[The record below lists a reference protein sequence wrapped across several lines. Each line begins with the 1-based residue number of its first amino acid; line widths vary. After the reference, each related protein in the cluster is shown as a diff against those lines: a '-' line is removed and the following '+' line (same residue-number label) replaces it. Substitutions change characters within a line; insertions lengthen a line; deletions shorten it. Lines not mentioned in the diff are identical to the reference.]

1 MKKKK
6 STNGG
11 WSAKRREA
19 ASARLTKHNAK
30 TIEARV
36 RASAG
41 RREFPDYAARALY
54 IRRKSGP
61 LQLLVLN
68 EVQEL
73 LHKIAERQRAKTGRV
88 RMLVLKA
95 RQPGVSTYVE
105 ARLFWKTINSQGQRA
120 FILTHEEAAT
130 DNLFAIAKRF
140 HANCPEGENLPRL
153 TANNAR
159 ELKFGEID
167 CSYRV
172 GTAGTEG
179 LGRSETIQLF
189 HGSEVAHWPHAET
202 HAAGVLQAV
211 PDADGTEV
219 WLESTAN
226 GPAGLFYTLCMRAEA
241 GIGEYQLAFVP
252 WFAHA
257 EYKKIAPKDW
267 VPETEWREYGE
278 TYKLLL
284 AQLYWAW
291 KKNAELA
298 GAIGDTLDKPCW
310 LFRQEYPAT
319 PQDAFRTSGGR
330 SYLSAEAVEAAVEAS
345 YPDETGAALIL
356 GVDVARGGADK
367 THIIDRR
374 GRRLGHTVN
383 ETLDEADEMVI
394 AGRLVRLIRTHR
406 PDMVFVDITGGYG
419 GGVVD
424 RLREQGFAEVRGV
437 NFGSQALDHKIYGN
451 KRAEMWAGLRGWLMD
466 GADIVNDPVL
476 RRHLTAPMDRPDS
489 SGKLMLEKKDDI
501 RKRLGLSPDRADAAA
516 LTFAEPVRRK
526 SASHGPESTRS
537 VYDPLEY

>member
-1 MKKKK
+1 MRKLNKIL
-6 STNGG
+6 
-11 WSAKRREA
+11 AEKRDRMYA
-19 ASARLTKHNAK
+19 T
-30 TIEARV
+30 
-36 RASAG
+36 
-41 RREFPDYAARALY
+41 RREFPDFAARALY
-54 IRRKSGP
+54 IRPKSGP
-61 LQLLVLN
+61 VQPLVLN
-68 EVQEL
+68 DVQEL
-73 LHKIAERQRAKTGRV
+73 LHKMAERQRAKTGRV

-105 ARLFWKTINSQGQRA
+105 GRFFWKTIRSQGLRA

-140 HANCPEGENLPRL
+140 HANCPSDEKVPRL
-153 TANNAR
+153 TANNSR

-211 PDADGTEV
+211 PDADGTEI

-241 GIGEYQLAFVP
+241 GIGDYELAFVP
-252 WFAHA
+252 WFVHA
-257 EYKKIAPKDW
+257 EYKKIAPGDW
-267 VPETEWREYGE
+267 VPESDWREYGE
-278 TYKLLL
+278 TYKLTQ

-291 KKNAELA
+291 KKNADLA

-319 PQDAFRTSGGR
+319 AQDAFRTSGGR
-330 SYLSAEAVEAAVEAS
+330 SYLSPEVVETAIEAS
-345 YPDETGAALIL
+345 YPDETGAALVL

-374 GRRLGHTVN
+374 GRRLGHTIN
-383 ETLDEADEMVI
+383 EMLDDSDEMAI
-394 AGRLVRLIRTHR
+394 AGRLVQLIRDHR

-424 RLREQGFAEVRGV
+424 RLREQGFLEVRGV
-437 NFGSQALDHKIYGN
+437 NFGWQALDNKTYAN
-451 KRAEMWAGLRGWLMD
+451 KRAEMWAGLRGWLME
-466 GADIVNDPVL
+466 GADIVDDPVL
-476 RRHLTAPMDRPDS
+476 RRHLTAPMDRLDS
-489 SGKLMLEKKDDI
+489 SGKLILEKKDDI

-526 SASHGPESTRS
+526 SARHGPESTHS
-537 VYDPLEY
+537 VYDTLGY